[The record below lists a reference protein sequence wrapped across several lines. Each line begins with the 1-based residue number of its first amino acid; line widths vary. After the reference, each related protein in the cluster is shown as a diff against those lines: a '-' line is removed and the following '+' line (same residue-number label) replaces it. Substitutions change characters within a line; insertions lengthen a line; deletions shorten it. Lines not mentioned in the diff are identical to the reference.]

1 MEELQRRDRQ
11 MLIPIWKGTTVYCE
25 SVFVLEDVFGQIRPL
40 RLAYPIKRIAEVRS
54 ADLTVTYREGKD
66 YGVNEYG
73 ELEILRGGNI
83 PYLSWKEYRY
93 AVFDPEND
101 ENIASADALGAYHS
115 CDLFCDR
122 EGMRAWQLAVT
133 YEHEESKLYDVTP
146 IKSEKFGRFL
156 GLLKDGKPIT
166 AVSYG
171 DSITYGWGASGM
183 KDVRKPPFCKPYNLA
198 FLDELELRFS
208 ARIRH
213 INRSVSGMG
222 IDWAEKEENLT
233 GVIKENPDL
242 VILAFG
248 MNDAGT
254 VRPCVFR
261 DGLLSVISKIRAV
274 CPETEFLLISPI
286 LPNPLAAFSA
296 GSSIFHYHA
305 EYPRAYAEAE
315 TRLQGVAAA
324 DVTAVHKLLLER
336 KAIQDTLSNNVNHPN
351 DFMHRI
357 YAQVALKTVL
367 GE

>member
-1 MEELQRRDRQ
+1 MEEQQRRDRQ

-156 GLLKDGKPIT
+156 GLLKDGKPVT

-171 DSITYGWGASGM
+171 DSITYGWGASRM

-222 IDWAEKEENLT
+222 IDWAEKEENLA
-233 GVIKENPDL
+233 GVIKEKPDL

-254 VRPCVFR
+254 VRPCVFPR
-261 DGLLSVISKIRAV
+261 RIAV
-274 CPETEFLLISPI
+274 GYFQNPRR
-286 LPNPLAAFSA
+286 LP
-296 GSSIFHYHA
+296 
-305 EYPRAYAEAE
+305 
-315 TRLQGVAAA
+315 
-324 DVTAVHKLLLER
+324 
-336 KAIQDTLSNNVNHPN
+336 
-351 DFMHRI
+351 
-357 YAQVALKTVL
+357 
-367 GE
+367 